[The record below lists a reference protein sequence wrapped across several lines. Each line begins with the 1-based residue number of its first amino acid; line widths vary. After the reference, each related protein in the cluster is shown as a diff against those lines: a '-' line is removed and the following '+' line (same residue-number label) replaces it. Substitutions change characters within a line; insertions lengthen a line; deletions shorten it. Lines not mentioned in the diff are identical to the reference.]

1 MSNNKPGPAPLEA
14 HVAGRVLDL
23 LATDDAFRSLFQQDP
38 DAALAQAGHRRA
50 GNATLASSLVESS
63 PGGGT
68 CLAMAPGAELASKEA
83 IQRDREKLLQVM
95 TTRFAFDAAA
105 GFTAR

>member
-1 MSNNKPGPAPLEA
+1 MSNNRPGPAPLEM
-14 HVAGRVLDL
+14 HVASRVLDL

-38 DAALAQAGHRRA
+38 DAALAQAGHRPA
-50 GNATLASSLVESS
+50 ASAALASSLVESA
-63 PGGGT
+63 PGGGE

-83 IQRDREKLLQVM
+83 IQRDREKLMKVM
-95 TTRFAFDAAA
+95 TARFAFDAAA